1 MDKLINQVLFY
12 MKIVFLLIAFTM
24 TLYILFV
31 KMDLYNLS
39 ILSMLP
45 LFIPL
50 LLVLVMFVFSFFLNL
65 GKTNTFFNVICILV
79 LVSIILIDYRTLFD
93 SNILSK
99 TKINAYYFDLSTNR
113 MKIMLYLTFISNILL
128 IIYDKKKRIHS

>member
-128 IIYDKKKRIHS
+128 IIYDKKKKIHS